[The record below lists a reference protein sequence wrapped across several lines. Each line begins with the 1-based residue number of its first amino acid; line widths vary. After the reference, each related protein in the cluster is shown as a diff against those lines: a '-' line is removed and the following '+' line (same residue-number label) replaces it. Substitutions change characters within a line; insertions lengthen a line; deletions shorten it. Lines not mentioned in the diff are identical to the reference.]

1 MASISSGVATPSDAA
16 RSASL
21 LMAAQILRQ
30 EGQPIYVEKIQCFG
44 LPVVDIAHGW
54 TLDFEG

>member
-1 MASISSGVATPSDAA
+1 
-16 RSASL
+16 
-21 LMAAQILRQ
+21 MAAQILRQ